1 MKTISEAINE
11 AINESIRHNRIV
23 KVEAVDEHELREAIE
38 VVVDW
43 DNYDISQENDGT
55 LDVYSLTGAAAWRL
69 TATLT
74 KATA

>member
-11 AINESIRHNRIV
+11 SSRHNRIV

-38 VVVDW
+38 VVVHW

>member
-1 MKTISEAINE
+1 MTISES
-11 AINESIRHNRIV
+11 INESSRHNRIV
-23 KVEAVDEHELREAIE
+23 KVESVDEHELREAIE
-38 VVVDW
+38 EVVHW

>member
-11 AINESIRHNRIV
+11 SSRHNRIV
-23 KVEAVDEHELREAIE
+23 KVESVDEHELREAIE
-38 VVVDW
+38 EVVHW
-43 DNYDISQENDGT
+43 DHYDISQENDGT

>member
-1 MKTISEAINE
+1 MTISEAINE
-11 AINESIRHNRIV
+11 SSRHNRIV
-23 KVEAVDEHELREAIE
+23 KVESVDEHELREAIE
-38 VVVDW
+38 EVVHW

-74 KATA
+74 GATV

>member
-1 MKTISEAINE
+1 MTISEAINE
-11 AINESIRHNRIV
+11 SSRHNRIV
-23 KVEAVDEHELREAIE
+23 KVESVDEHELREAIE
-38 VVVDW
+38 EVVHW